1 MPRTSKRKA
10 TFSGT
15 STAKRPKQVHAAE
28 QVFSTPE
35 LFGRIATFIP
45 RNDIRLIQRVSQS
58 FRRITKS
65 GPFQEY
71 LHHVPSARKAG
82 REILRFRGERI
93 SDFLQQVGLVPQS
106 HLILTR
112 KSCIQGYGGE
122 VFVDRNENAYKS
134 DNAMVDRVMR
144 NTQCSKPCLLEGDLA
159 VCNLNPGP
167 FKRLI
172 CALLAAAWDAK
183 ARYSHA
189 MQPGTFQITCDATSV
204 QNIEWSDYR
213 MRGNFSLPAP
223 DNTFEATINWIFM
236 KLFHYS
242 ESRIQAFACGQL
254 AGDKDYAKATILCQT
269 RVQKEFRV
277 ARSTS
282 WTLEQVCY
290 IVDRIPEEH
299 FAACRDS
306 CGKSLNW
313 STFMVRK
320 GSL

>member
-1 MPRTSKRKA
+1 MHVAKLRCLLLIS
-10 TFSGT
+10 FGSGSLGSPYRQGSSPGAVT
-15 STAKRPKQVHAAE
+15 GRY
-28 QVFSTPE
+28 TPARE
-35 LFGRIATFIP
+35 AHCRE
-45 RNDIRLIQRVSQS
+45 RRRVLQ
-58 FRRITKS
+58 IKPILGKS
-65 GPFQEY
+65 
-71 LHHVPSARKAG
+71 V
-82 REILRFRGERI
+82 

-122 VFVDRNENAYKS
+122 VFIDRNENAYKS
-134 DNAMVDRVMR
+134 DNAIVDRVMR
-144 NTQCSKPCLLEGDLA
+144 NTQCSKPCLLEGDVSL
-159 VCNLNPGP
+159 CNLNPGP

-183 ARYSHA
+183 AKYSHA

-242 ESRIQAFACGQL
+242 ESRIQAFACGKL
-254 AGDKDYAKATILCQT
+254 AGDKDYAKATILCQA

-306 CGKSLNW
+306 CGKTLNW